1 MAEGTNN
8 LGVRKR
14 NRQAVLKMLYQN
26 QTMTRKD
33 LADRLGLSFPTVT
46 QILTELETEGL
57 VQQIGQQASTGGRR
71 AFLNAIVTDSRA
83 SVGVSISMHWVEIVL
98 MNLGLSAVATEEYR
112 MPFEDTE
119 AYWQQLSARIED
131 LLDRHE
137 VARER
142 LLGVGL
148 SFPGVISSI
157 GNSLEFA
164 PTLGIDRLDL
174 GRVTRQLRYPVLFGN
189 DATLA
194 SRAEAWFRPEIGRA
208 AYLLLNRGVGGAYIT
223 DREDLL
229 GSRACEFGHMVIQ
242 EDGKLCS
249 CGRRGC
255 LEAYCSSA
263 VLVEETG
270 TDGQETLEDFFARL
284 EEGEELH
291 RQAWDRYF
299 GHLVTGIGNLRSIF
313 DADVIIGGEMARFLE
328 RYAEPLRRALIDRS
342 CLSED
347 GRYLRFGNYGQYDA
361 AIGAALLHISGFLNE
376 V

>member
-1 MAEGTNN
+1 MVEGTNN
-8 LGVRKR
+8 LGVRRR

-33 LADRLGLSFPTVT
+33 LADQLGLSFPTVT
-46 QILTELETEGL
+46 QILTELEAEGL

-71 AFLNAIVTDSRA
+71 AFLNAIVTDSRV
-83 SVGVSISMHWVEIVL
+83 SVGVSISMHWIEIVL
-98 MNLGLSAVATEEYR
+98 MNLGRGAAATEEHHIL
-112 MPFEDTE
+112 FEDTE
-119 AYWQQLSARIED
+119 SYWQKLNALIGD
-131 LLDRHE
+131 LLERHE

-142 LLGVGL
+142 LLGVGV

-174 GRVTRQLRYPVLFGN
+174 RRVTEQLRYPVLFGN

-208 AYLLLNRGVGGAYIT
+208 VYLLLNRGVGGAYISGR
-223 DREDLL
+223 DDIL

-263 VLVEETG
+263 VLVEDAG

-284 EEGEELH
+284 DEGEELH

-328 RYAEPLRRALIDRS
+328 RYTEPLRRALVEKS
-342 CLSED
+342 CLWED
-347 GRYLRFGNYGQYDA
+347 GRYLRFCNYGQFDA
-361 AIGAALLHISGFLNE
+361 AIGAALMFIDGFLNGN
-376 V
+376 